1 MYNQVMPTVLSL
13 FSGAGGMD
21 LGLEGDFNVLK
32 RSVNQELH
40 PDWIIQ
46 DNGDGWVKLAPTG
59 FKTIFANDNVEEA
72 KLQWMG
78 FLGKRIG
85 LDVYSLGSIVDLVK
99 SYKEKEFVFPYAD
112 VVTGGFPC
120 TDFSLSGKRSGFKSK
135 ISHNGSKME
144 EDSPEIES
152 RGMLYHW
159 MKEVVSAVQPK
170 VFIAENVDGL
180 KSLPKVRLSI
190 ESDFSGVGYNIRTF
204 ALYAPDYGVPQTRMR
219 IFFVGFRK
227 DLVFKDWPRIPKPTH
242 SPLKEGEETLF
253 DGICNNP
260 YVTCRNAF
268 IGLKEPEESE
278 DASQNAL
285 SGAKYYGRAKN
296 GNPMQGQNEVCLDE
310 PGPTIRAEH
319 HGNIE
324 FRRLS
329 LEHNGKNIDELK
341 AGMKERRLTVR
352 ECARLQ
358 TFPDDYEFILPGISV
373 TKGYR
378 GVGNAV
384 PPLLAYHL
392 ASWLKSIWP
401 NEV

>member
-1 MYNQVMPTVLSL
+1 MPTVLSL

-21 LGLEGDFNVLK
+21 LGLEGDFDVLK
-32 RSVNQELH
+32 QSVNQNIH

-46 DNGDGWVKLAPTG
+46 DNGDGWVRLAPTG
-59 FKTIFANDNVEEA
+59 FKTIFANDITKTA
-72 KLQWMG
+72 KTQWDKY
-78 FLGKRIG
+78 FLKRNG
-85 LDVYSLGSIVDLVK
+85 LDVYLLESIVDLVK
-99 SYKEKEFVFPYAD
+99 RHRTGEFSFPYAD

-144 EDSPEIES
+144 ENSPEIES

-159 MKEVVSAVQPK
+159 MKEVVYAVQPK

-180 KSLPKVRLSI
+180 KSLPKVRLAI
-190 ESDFSGVGYNIRTF
+190 ENDFSGVGYNVRTF
-204 ALYAPDYGVPQTRMR
+204 ALYAPNYGVPQTRMR

-227 DLVFKDWPRIPKPTH
+227 DLVFKDQPRIPQPTH
-242 SPLKEGEETLF
+242 SPLKDGEETLF
-253 DGICNNP
+253 GGIYNIP
-260 YVTCRNAF
+260 YVTCREAF
-268 IGLKEPEESE
+268 VGLKEPDESE
-278 DASQNAL
+278 DASQKAL

-296 GNPMQGQNEVCLDE
+296 GKSMQGQNEVCLDE

-329 LEHNGKNIDELK
+329 LEHNGKNINELK

-358 TFPDDYEFILPGISV
+358 TFPDDYEFILPGISI

-401 NEV
+401 KDV